1 MFDVVDSSNPLLSLK
16 NDSKLRIAYVDPDK
30 YYDYTHCGIGNK
42 ENIIA
47 SVLNWQTNTEH
58 EFHANVVEI
67 LSLSTQY
74 NNLKNRGGE
83 E

>member
-1 MFDVVDSSNPLLSLK
+1 MLVIVPILLTLK
-16 NDSKLRIAYVDPDK
+16 SDSKLRIAYEDDK
-30 YYDYTHCGIGNK
+30 YDEYTNCGIGNK

-47 SVLNWQTNTEH
+47 SLLNWQTNTSH
-58 EFHANVVEI
+58 EFHANIVEI

-74 NNLKNRGGE
+74 NNLRKTGAKSE